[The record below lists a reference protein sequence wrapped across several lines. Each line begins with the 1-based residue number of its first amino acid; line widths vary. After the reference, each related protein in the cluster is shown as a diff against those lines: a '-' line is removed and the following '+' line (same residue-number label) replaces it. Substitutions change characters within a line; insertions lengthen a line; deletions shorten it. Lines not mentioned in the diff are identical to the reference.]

1 MLNCQEL
8 GLLLIGP
15 HSKYTLIPP
24 PISTLYFQT
33 PITNKSS
40 CHRDLQLLHSRY
52 EAIISLK
59 KKKKFV
65 FFLLVSLIS
74 NSSTSS
80 LYLASNLHR
89 LIN

>member
-15 HSKYTLIPP
+15 HSKYTLIPS

-59 KKKKFV
+59 KKKIV

>member
-59 KKKKFV
+59 KKKFV

>member
-59 KKKKFV
+59 KKKNLCSFYW
-65 FFLLVSLIS
+65 LV
-74 NSSTSS
+74 
-80 LYLASNLHR
+80 LYQIRPPLHFTWPR
-89 LIN
+89 IYIAL